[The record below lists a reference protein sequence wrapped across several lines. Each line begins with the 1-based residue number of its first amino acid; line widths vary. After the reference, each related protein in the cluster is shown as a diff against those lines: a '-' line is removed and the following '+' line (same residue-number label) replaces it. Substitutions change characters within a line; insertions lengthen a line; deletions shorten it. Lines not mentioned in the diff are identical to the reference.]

1 MNMKKTILFIT
12 LITLFFGVSKAQQ
25 VPQFSQ
31 NMFNKLANNPA
42 IAGSSESINATVL
55 HRSQWMG
62 FDGAPT
68 TLNLSVDGPFEVLHG
83 GLGLNI
89 VSDAIAEYSNL
100 GVQLSYAYQTDL
112 GNGQLG
118 IGVSAGMFQSG
129 LDGGNLNPADPEN
142 FATESGAVSDFG
154 GGIYYHNQDA
164 YIGLSTLHI
173 TEPTIENVE
182 NIIGL
187 SRHYFLLAG
196 YNHEINPLVSLNPSI
211 YLKSDGSTS
220 QLDVNTTLQYTLKHN
235 KKVWGGVSY
244 RLDEGIVLL
253 TGMDIYENLKFG
265 IAYDVVLNGTELG
278 GGSVRIHNHEML
290 RTVLG
295 LLNINEEEA
304 HEKFGFLFSALT
316 HGCPPHAGLAIG
328 FDRMIMLMTN
338 SESIR
343 DVIAFPKTQTAACLL
358 TDAPGVASSEQ
369 LQDLGINIR
378 DVD

>member
-1 MNMKKTILFIT
+1 MKKTILFIS
-12 LITLFFGVSKAQQ
+12 LITLCFGVSKAQQ

-68 TLNLSVDGPFEVLHG
+68 TLNLSVDAPFEILHG
-83 GLGLNI
+83 GIGLNI

-112 GNGQLG
+112 GHGQLG
-118 IGVSAGMFQSG
+118 IGASAGMFQSG
-129 LDGGNLNPADPEN
+129 LDGGNLNPADPET
-142 FATESGAVSDFG
+142 FATESGSAMDFG
-154 GGIYYHNQDA
+154 GGLYYNTQDV

-173 TEPTIENVE
+173 TEPTIENEE

-196 YNHEINPLVSLNPSI
+196 YYHEINPLVSLNPSI

-220 QLDVNTTLQYTLKHN
+220 QLDINTNIIYN
-235 KKVWGGVSY
+235 NKVWGGVSY

-253 TGMDIYENLKFG
+253 TGMNINDDLKFG
-265 IAYDVVLNGTELG
+265 IAYDVVLNKIQNNSIEFMLG
-278 GGSVRIHNHEML
+278 YSF
-290 RTVLG
+290 
-295 LLNINEEEA
+295 
-304 HEKFGFLFSALT
+304 K
-316 HGCPPHAGLAIG
+316 
-328 FDRMIMLMTN
+328 
-338 SESIR
+338 
-343 DVIAFPKTQTAACLL
+343 
-358 TDAPGVASSEQ
+358 
-369 LQDLGINIR
+369 
-378 DVD
+378 VDYDKPVKSYKNPRYL

>member
-1 MNMKKTILFIT
+1 MNMKKTILFIS
-12 LITLFFGVSKAQQ
+12 LITLSFGVSQAQQ

-68 TLNLSVDGPFEVLHG
+68 TLNLSVEGPIPILSG
-83 GLGLNI
+83 GIGLNI

-100 GVQLSYAYQTDL
+100 GLQLSYAYQTDL
-112 GNGQLG
+112 GEGQLG
-118 IGVSAGMFQSG
+118 IGASAGMFQSG

-142 FATESGAVSDFG
+142 FATESGSAMDFG
-154 GGIYYHNQDA
+154 GGLYYNTQDV

-173 TEPTIENVE
+173 TEPTIENEE

-220 QLDVNTTLQYTLKHN
+220 QLDVNAMIKYNN
-235 KKVWGGVSY
+235 KIWGGVSY

-253 TGMDIYENLKFG
+253 TGLKIRDDLHFG
-265 IAYDVVLNGTELG
+265 IAYDVVLNGIQNNSLEFMLG
-278 GGSVRIHNHEML
+278 YSFKVDYDRPVRSYKNPRYL
-290 RTVLG
+290 
-295 LLNINEEEA
+295 
-304 HEKFGFLFSALT
+304 
-316 HGCPPHAGLAIG
+316 
-328 FDRMIMLMTN
+328 
-338 SESIR
+338 
-343 DVIAFPKTQTAACLL
+343 
-358 TDAPGVASSEQ
+358 
-369 LQDLGINIR
+369 
-378 DVD
+378 

>member
-1 MNMKKTILFIT
+1 MNMKKTILFIS
-12 LITLFFGVSKAQQ
+12 LITLSFGVSQAQH

-68 TLNLSVDGPFEVLHG
+68 TLNLSVEGPIPILSG
-83 GLGLNI
+83 GIGLNI

-100 GVQLSYAYQTDL
+100 GLQLSYAYQTDL
-112 GNGQLG
+112 GEGQLG
-118 IGVSAGMFQSG
+118 IGASAGMFQSG

-142 FATESGAVSDFG
+142 FATESGSAMDFG
-154 GGIYYHNQDA
+154 GGLYYNTQDV

-173 TEPTIENVE
+173 TEPTIENEE
-182 NIIGL
+182 NILGL

-220 QLDVNTTLQYTLKHN
+220 QLDVNAIVQYNIQDN
-235 KKVWGGVSY
+235 KKLWGGVSY

-253 TGMDIYENLKFG
+253 TGMNITEDLKLG
-265 IAYDVVLNGTELG
+265 IAYDVVLNGIQNNSLEFMLG
-278 GGSVRIHNHEML
+278 YSFKVDYDRPVRSYKNPRYL
-290 RTVLG
+290 
-295 LLNINEEEA
+295 
-304 HEKFGFLFSALT
+304 
-316 HGCPPHAGLAIG
+316 
-328 FDRMIMLMTN
+328 
-338 SESIR
+338 
-343 DVIAFPKTQTAACLL
+343 
-358 TDAPGVASSEQ
+358 
-369 LQDLGINIR
+369 
-378 DVD
+378 